1 MPRAFIP
8 GRIKAPP
15 ERPGGRSEDWPPKW
29 RDDVH
34 RDAPDDPQTANFAKW
49 LGIFAF
55 GHPLAKPDDLLIAAS
70 DEVTAP
76 ILQMMMSHAANKS
89 ATFLAL
95 FQIEDDTALLDKIM
109 IVDGSTKKG
118 EINICGGKFVQKP
131 DGTFVILSVARD
143 EPYEYCFSRRG
154 RRLIRRAVSLTPGP
168 LSPRLGFFSP

>member
-1 MPRAFIP
+1 MNILQTQMAAMSAAM
-8 GRIKAPP
+8 RILLA
-15 ERPGGRSEDWPPKW
+15 
-29 RDDVH
+29 
-34 RDAPDDPQTANFAKW
+34 
-49 LGIFAF
+49 

-154 RRLIRRAVSLTPGP
+154 RRLIRRAVSDDSNRAVMELRGLQAIIAKAGTPACRAEARTA
-168 LSPRLGFFSP
+168 SIDHC